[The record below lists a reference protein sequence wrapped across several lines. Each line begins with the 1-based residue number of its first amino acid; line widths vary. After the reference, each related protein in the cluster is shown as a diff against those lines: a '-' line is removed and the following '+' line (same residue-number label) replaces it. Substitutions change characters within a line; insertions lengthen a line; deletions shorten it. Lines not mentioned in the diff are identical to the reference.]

1 LTKGE
6 QKMTKINFTFV
17 PFPVSLEKYFLD
29 STDTE
34 KSLIYFF
41 LKAFH
46 WNNFAKCSGEFVIG
60 DIAKEINKNRN
71 ITSKALKIL
80 EDSGLIACVPNPTN
94 KTIKIG
100 FNKRYLREPITGYE
114 DNKENHMQQNVAH
127 SEDMPQNVAHNAIK
141 SSTICNKMLHGMPQN
156 VAYDE
161 PKTPDFTTISDIAN
175 NYINNNKNIYNKNN
189 NRIDLDLC
197 SENENQNQS
206 DNEAPEP
213 DNFVT
218 APAVAVVFDI
228 NKIKKDSLS
237 LLVNQGIDKD
247 KAIDVLRT
255 LKNQGKD
262 YPEILDFVQAQINYL
277 PHRIKKD
284 TNNPVG
290 LLISALIHGWAMN
303 TPNAKNTCQNG
314 GLIEPEEINEFMA
327 LKKKLYRNF
336 TSAKVPGFWIPSITA
351 DFKKDDEII
360 PGICNKINAV
370 ATGLIT
376 EDEPALIKMLE
387 LCRISDNQ
395 DALAD
400 FFPRYFRDY
409 KNQLAGLPTIKNIT
423 EDNIG
428 LFLNLLFQKERISA

>member
-1 LTKGE
+1 
-6 QKMTKINFTFV
+6 MTKINFTFV

-46 WNNFAKCSGEFVIG
+46 WNNFAKCSGEFTIG
-60 DIAKEINKNRN
+60 DIAKEINKNRRV
-71 ITSKALKIL
+71 TSEALFEL
-80 EDSGLIACVPNPTN
+80 EKSGLI
-94 KTIKIG
+94 KTKKQHRSILIG
-100 FNKRYLREPITGYE
+100 FNKTYLKESPNTDITDNTDNLMLQKVTSEP
-114 DNKENHMQQNVAH
+114 AL
-127 SEDMPQNVAHNAIK
+127 
-141 SSTICNKMLHGMPQN
+141 MLQKVTPEAPLMLQKVTSDTP
-156 VAYDE
+156 E
-161 PKTPDFTTISDIAN
+161 TPDFTTISELAN
-175 NYINNNKNIYNKNN
+175 NIKYNNKYIYNKNN
-189 NRIDLDLC
+189 NIIDLDLC
-197 SENENQNQS
+197 SENEIQS
-206 DNEAPEP
+206 QKP

-228 NKIKKDSLS
+228 NKIKKDSLA
-237 LLVNQGIDKD
+237 LLVNQGIDKE
-247 KAIDVLRT
+247 KALDVLRT

-262 YPEILDFVQAQINYL
+262 YPEILEFVQAQINYL
-277 PHRIKKD
+277 PNRIKKD

-290 LLISALIHGWAMN
+290 LLISALIGGWSMN
-303 TPNAKNTCQNG
+303 TPEVKNIHQNG
-314 GLIEPEEINEFMA
+314 GLIEPEEINEFLA

-395 DALAD
+395 DALTD

-409 KNQLAGLPTIKNIT
+409 KNQLAGLPTIRNIT
-423 EDNIG
+423 DDNIG

>member
-1 LTKGE
+1 
-6 QKMTKINFTFV
+6 MTKINFTFV

-46 WNNFAKCSGEFVIG
+46 WNNFAKCSGEFTIG
-60 DIAKEINKNRN
+60 DIAKEINKNRRV
-71 ITSKALKIL
+71 TSEALFEL
-80 EDSGLIACVPNPTN
+80 EKSGLI
-94 KTIKIG
+94 KTKKQHRSILIG
-100 FNKRYLREPITGYE
+100 FNKTYLKESPNTDITDNTDNLMLQKVTSENVMLQKVTSEPDLMLQKVT
-114 DNKENHMQQNVAH
+114 
-127 SEDMPQNVAHNAIK
+127 SEAPL
-141 SSTICNKMLHGMPQN
+141 MLQKVTSDTP
-156 VAYDE
+156 E
-161 PKTPDFTTISDIAN
+161 TPDFTTISELAN
-175 NYINNNKNIYNKNN
+175 NIKYNNKNIYNKNN
-189 NRIDLDLC
+189 NIIDLDLC
-197 SENENQNQS
+197 SENEIQNQS

-213 DNFVT
+213 NNFVT

-237 LLVNQGIDKD
+237 LLVNQGIDKE
-247 KAIDVLRT
+247 KAIDILRT
-255 LKNQGKD
+255 LKSQGKD
-262 YPEILDFVQAQINYL
+262 YPEILEFVQAQINYL
-277 PHRIKKD
+277 PNRVKKD
-284 TNNPVG
+284 TNNPIG

-303 TPNAKNTCQNG
+303 TPEAKNTHQNG

-370 ATGLIT
+370 ANGLIT

-395 DALAD
+395 DALTD

-409 KNQLAGLPTIKNIT
+409 KNQLAGLPTIRNIT
-423 EDNIG
+423 DDNIG